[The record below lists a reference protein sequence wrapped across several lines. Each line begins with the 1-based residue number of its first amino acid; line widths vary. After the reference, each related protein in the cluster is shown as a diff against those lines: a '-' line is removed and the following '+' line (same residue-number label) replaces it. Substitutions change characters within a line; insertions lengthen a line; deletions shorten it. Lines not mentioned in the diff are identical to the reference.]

1 MDGVSAKLSAAKDAI
16 VGFGQNVKGW
26 FTSTLGIKSPSRVFM
41 GFGDNIAQ
49 GAALGIERSAGLA
62 GKATGDL
69 ARSAHE
75 GWSSSQKALA
85 TSVTQSYQQATP
97 AQLGIAPSG
106 AGGAGAGMVLQ
117 FSPTY
122 QLAPGTPEAVKS
134 QIQESAQ
141 LSMRDLEKLLERML
155 AEKMRRAY

>member
-1 MDGVSAKLSAAKDAI
+1 MIGHCMRWIKRWAPRSPRPAPGVAPAAT
-16 VGFGQNVKGW
+16 VEQPSLLG
-26 FTSTLGIKSPSRVFM
+26 TLGSV
-41 GFGDNIAQ
+41 IATVGKDVQ
-49 GAALGIERSAGLA
+49 AWFSGLKVPNVLPRAVEAAIPYAN
-62 GKATGDL
+62 
-69 ARSAHE
+69 
-75 GWSSSQKALA
+75 LA

-97 AQLGIAPSG
+97 AQLGIAQPG
-106 AGGAGAGMVLQ
+106 AGGGAGAGMVLQ